1 MTQVNGPQ
9 PLMVDKILNFIQ
21 AMSPKAVV
29 VIGGIEQQYDYYL
42 TRIENNTVLKYVKL
56 PDLPDEVT
64 AAYAI
69 DELGRH
75 LEVYKTEIQQTPDGR
90 MIVFM
95 LAFKLEGMVFT

>member
-29 VIGGIEQQYDYYL
+29 VINGIEHQYDYYL
-42 TRIENNTVLKYVKL
+42 TRREGDTVLKYVRL
-56 PDLPDEVT
+56 SDVPGNVT
-64 AAYAI
+64 AAYAV

-90 MIVFM
+90 MVVFM
-95 LAFKLEGMVFT
+95 LAFNLEGMVIA